1 MILSDLLEMMILL
14 KQMQKL
20 NKQTSKQ
27 KPNKKASQKAPSQ
40 AKECYNCKAEQDD
53 PNWKMS

>member
-20 NKQTSKQ
+20 NKQTSSQ
-27 KPNKKASQKAPSQ
+27 EKPNKKASQKAPSQ
-40 AKECYNCKAEQDD
+40 AK
-53 PNWKMS
+53 